1 MEIKVTFRFDA
12 SDSLLACVDNFRKAM
27 EALTASGGLSVLPT
41 NKEAGIVK
49 AVATEEGVTVN
60 KKERIWPPVEETAEK
75 PVETAEAPEA
85 EQPKAPTIADM
96 RAANDRAR
104 TRIEG
109 EGWESKDT
117 EGYRKYHKK
126 VTAAIKGIV
135 AFCGAEK
142 MPDIPEERRKDFIA
156 QVDDLELD
164 GDEVKPSKP
173 F

>member
-60 KKERIWPPVEETAEK
+60 KKERIWPPVDGGAAPAVSEA
-75 PVETAEAPEA
+75 PVEPAVLEERIRSRLEGGLITDVQEPDIE
-85 EQPKAPTIADM
+85 
-96 RAANDRAR
+96 
-104 TRIEG
+104 TRIAILR
-109 EGWESKDT
+109 